1 MQQALITE
9 EFVKL
14 LPKGLITIPKKI
26 RDDIGLKE
34 NAVLKIKREGQKL
47 TIEPVRVISYPV
59 RTYTKE
65 EISEFIK
72 LDKKESRKLRKKGLL
87 Q

>member
-1 MQQALITE
+1 MQQQFTTE

-14 LPKGLITIPKKI
+14 LPKGLITIPKKF
-26 RDDIGLKE
+26 RDEIGLKE
-34 NAVLKIKREGQKL
+34 NTVVKVKRQGQTL
-47 TIEPVRVISYPV
+47 TIEPIRTISYPV

-65 EISEFIK
+65 EIKEFIK
-72 LDKKESRKLRKKGLL
+72 LDKKESHKLRKKGLL